1 MGETPE
7 AMVGPPDW
15 AREPLQALWL
25 LLLPFSLVNLAHWLL
40 PPYTRDFPDKGLSY
54 AAVSLPGWF
63 VHFAAPGLISV
74 VASGGAR
81 VVTAGTAGLVL
92 AAYFAF
98 RSQSTRRVVGI
109 RWDVTTFWPQA
120 HHPLTPAC
128 SAQRAVPQLAD
139 RIAALTAG
147 ESDALVLSAHS
158 QGCVLAAAAVL
169 RLAQDKDRYRSL
181 ERISLSVTLYD
192 EQGGLSRNGPMRFL
206 LDVAADSGRRVR
218 ERDGARENG
227 QAARTT
233 ESEPSS

>member
-1 MGETPE
+1 
-7 AMVGPPDW
+7 MVGPPDW
-15 AREPLQALWL
+15 AREPLQRFAYIDETARGFTELRVGGLTSRAALQALWL
-25 LLLPFSLVNLAHWLL
+25 LLLPFSLVNLAHWML

-63 VHFAAPGLISV
+63 VHFAAPGLISA
-74 VASGGAR
+74 VASGGAW
-81 VVTAGTAGLVL
+81 VVTAGTAALVL

-98 RSQSTRRVVGI
+98 RNQSTRRVVGI
-109 RWDVTTFWPQA
+109 LWDVTTFWPRA
-120 HHPLTPAC
+120 NHPLTPAC
-128 SAQRAVPQLAD
+128 SAQR
-139 RIAALTAG
+139 
-147 ESDALVLSAHS
+147 
-158 QGCVLAAAAVL
+158 AVL

-192 EQGGLSRNGPMRFL
+192 EQGGLFRNALMRFSP
-206 LDVAADSGRRVR
+206 DVAADSGRRVR